1 MQIQIKNSGNTGNVP
16 VSLANGELAINFAD
30 QILYYKHANGSIIQL
45 ANGAQL
51 GVDDYARLRA
61 NGAFDTANAAYDK
74 ANAAA
79 NLSFSTINVAGQSDI
94 TADSNN
100 DTLTFSAGPGITITT
115 DAPNDTIVIA
125 STAVQQNAFTTF
137 SVAGQ
142 NNVVADSNTDTV
154 TLVAGESINIVTD
167 QANDTITFAVTN
179 IDGGTF

>member
-1 MQIQIKNSGNTGNVP
+1 MQIQIKHSGNTGNVP

-61 NGAFDTANAAYDK
+61 NGAFDK

-100 DTLTFSAGPGITITT
+100 DTLTFTAGAGIVITT
-115 DAPNDTIVIA
+115 DAGNDVITIA
-125 STAVQQNAFTTF
+125 STATAPNTF
-137 SVAGQ
+137 STISVAGQ
-142 NNVVADSNTDTV
+142 NNVVADSNTDTL
-154 TLVAGESINIVTD
+154 TLVAGESISIVTD
-167 QANDTITFAVTN
+167 QANDSITLSVTN